1 MSRHTRTAAALATV
15 LVMLLSVGFESVPAA
30 HAATAPVM
38 PTASATDLRVQAIY
52 FEKTRNIDQRELAV
66 SSLAAISSWKAGLW
80 TDFLASW
87 DVANKGLKIHTTTPK
102 GLPAKGH
109 VFVVLG
115 SALTKSGRVTVKTSR
130 RLKVALA
137 ALGKYPASKVL
148 VSGGA
153 KRNGHTEAAVMA
165 DWLMDKGI
173 KKSRILRE
181 STSASTVSNATN
193 SMAILLDHPE
203 FTSYTLVSD
212 ASHIR
217 RATILFNAAKVGIQE
232 RTGKPWTLRS
242 VSDVAFSDSKIASR
256 GPVPAATHT
265 IIASNVASVFGVLT
279 RYKAMVASPPAK
291 AELTSIS
298 VVPPATCT
306 YQVGQKLSTS
316 GVVVTA
322 LYNKGRYTRTVT
334 SSATFSGFSSGKVG
348 PVSVKVSY
356 AASGVSKSA
365 SFGCEIRKATSSVG
379 VALSTKTIHKA
390 KTRVVVRAA
399 IATSVPTVVA
409 YGKVQFYL
417 DGKRLTTIMMD
428 TDDKGQT
435 RFTLPKIGKTGTHR
449 IEVRYLG
456 NSKLV
461 AAKQKLTVKVVK

>member
-1 MSRHTRTAAALATV
+1 MSRHTRTAAAFATV
-15 LVMLLSVGFESVPAA
+15 LVMLLSVGSGSVPSANAA
-30 HAATAPVM
+30 AGPVT
-38 PTASATDLRVQAIY
+38 PTASVTDLRVQAIY
-52 FEKTRNIDQRELAV
+52 FEKTRNSAQRDLAV
-66 SSLAAISSWKAGLW
+66 GSLARLDAWKAALW

-87 DVANKGLKIHTTTPK
+87 DVANKGLAIHTTTPK

-115 SALTKSGRVTVKTSR
+115 SALTKAGRITTKTTR
-130 RLKVALA
+130 RLKIVLA

-153 KRNGHTEAAVMA
+153 KRNGHTEAGVMY
-165 DWLMDKGI
+165 DWLADRGI
-173 KKSRILRE
+173 KESRILRE

-193 SMAILLDHPE
+193 SMAILRDHPE

-232 RTGKPWTLRS
+232 KTGKPWTLRS
-242 VSDVAFSDSKIASR
+242 VSNVAYSDSKIASR

-265 IIASNVASVFGVLT
+265 IIASNVASVLGLGA
-279 RYKAMVASPPAK
+279 RYKAMIAKPPAK
-291 AELTSIS
+291 AELTSLS
-298 VVPPATCT
+298 VVPPPACT
-306 YQVGQKLSTS
+306 YQVGQKLNTA
-316 GVVVTA
+316 GIVVTA
-322 LYNKGRYTRTVT
+322 LYNEGRYARTVT

-348 PVSVKVSY
+348 DVSVKVSY

-365 SFGCEIRKATSSVG
+365 SFGCTIVKATSSVG
-379 VALSTKTIHKA
+379 VGLSTKTIHKA
-390 KTRVVVRAA
+390 KTRVVVKAA
-399 IATSVPTVVA
+399 VTTSVPGVVA
-409 YGKVQFYL
+409 YGKVRFYL
-417 DGKRLTTIMMD
+417 DGKRLRTIMMD
-428 TDDKGQT
+428 TDDKGLA
-435 RFTLPKIGKTGTHR
+435 RFTLPRIGKTGTHT

>member
-1 MSRHTRTAAALATV
+1 MSRHTRTAAAFATV
-15 LVMLLSVGFESVPAA
+15 LVMLLSAGFASVNAA
-30 HAATAPVM
+30 NAATAPVT

-52 FEKTRNIDQRELAV
+52 FEKTRNSDQRDLAV
-66 SSLAAISSWKAGLW
+66 GSLAAISSWKAGLW
-80 TDFLASW
+80 TGFLASW

-102 GLPAKGH
+102 GLPAEGH

-115 SALTKSGRVTVKTSR
+115 SALTKAGRVTVKTSR

-137 ALGKYPASKVL
+137 ALAKYPASKVL

-153 KRNGHTEAAVMA
+153 KRNGHTEAGVMA
-165 DWLMDKGI
+165 DWLMDRGI
-173 KKSRILRE
+173 KESRILRE
-181 STSASTVSNATN
+181 ATSASTVSNATN

-217 RATILFNAAKVGIQE
+217 RATILFNAAKVGLQE
-232 RTGKPWTLRS
+232 KSGNPWTIKP
-242 VSDVAFSDSKIASR
+242 VSNVAFSDSKIASR

-265 IIASNVASVFGVLT
+265 IIASNVASVFGVLAP
-279 RYKAMVASPPAK
+279 YKAMVAKPPAK

-298 VVPPATCT
+298 VVPPAACT
-306 YQVGQKLSTS
+306 YQVGQKLDTT

-334 SSATFSGFSSGKVG
+334 GSATFSGFTSGKVG
-348 PVSVKVSY
+348 ALSVKVSY

-365 SFGCEIRKATSSVG
+365 SFGCEIVKATSSVG
-379 VALSTKTIHKA
+379 LALSTKTIHKA
-390 KTRVVVRAA
+390 RTRVVVKAA
-399 IATSVPTVVA
+399 IATSVPSVVA

-417 DGKRLTTIMMD
+417 DGKRLTTIMLD
-428 TDDKGQT
+428 TDDKGLAQLK
-435 RFTLPKIGKTGTHR
+435 LPKIGKTGTHR

-461 AAKQKLTVKVVK
+461 ASRQKLTVKVVK